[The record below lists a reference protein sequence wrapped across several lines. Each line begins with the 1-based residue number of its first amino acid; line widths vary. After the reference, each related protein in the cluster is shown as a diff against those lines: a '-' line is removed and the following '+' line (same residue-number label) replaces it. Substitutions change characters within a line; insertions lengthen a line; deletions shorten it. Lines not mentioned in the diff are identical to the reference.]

1 MVDLLS
7 TPYKSKELLQHLRM
21 VQQFNLAAIQG
32 GLNLAVELRTIPLTQ
47 MIANASVFEVA
58 FECPARIRVSVN
70 AAGPVLFQGITNAL
84 TATRGLKGGRDP

>member
-70 AAGPVLFQGITNAL
+70 AAGPVLFQGIHERTDSHTGIERRA
-84 TATRGLKGGRDP
+84 